1 MRKFPTIRI
10 KDDDPP
16 SPPQSPKA
24 ERKTEENIFVTPKE
38 TNFKKVSQT
47 GSGADAPPK
56 KKEKSAKQLAH
67 LETIRAKA
75 LKARQDKAK
84 AKKAEVGELPPDPE
98 GESVREPQVLSK
110 TQKPSAD
117 ARRGD
122 SAVRT
127 YTHEQVEDIIR
138 KTASGIYEKEKEKRI
153 AEVRNKQVELEQKS
167 FNINGLLR
175 KGGRTRW

>member
-1 MRKFPTIRI
+1 MKKFPTIKI
-10 KDDDPP
+10 SDDEPP
-16 SPPQSPKA
+16 SPPESPKA
-24 ERKTEENIFVTPKE
+24 ERKTEEDIFVSA
-38 TNFKKVSQT
+38 KVSQT
-47 GSGADAPPK
+47 APPK
-56 KKEKSAKQLAH
+56 KQKSAKQLAH

-84 AKKAEVGELPPDPE
+84 AKKAEKAV
-98 GESVREPQVLSK
+98 EPAEAPVEAP
-110 TQKPSAD
+110 KPSAD

-138 KTASGIYEKEKEKRI
+138 KTATGIYEKEKEKRI
-153 AEVRNKQVELEQKS
+153 AEVRNKQAELEKKS
-167 FNINGLLR
+167 FDINNLLR

>member
-1 MRKFPTIRI
+1 MKKFPTIKI
-10 KDDDPP
+10 SDETDDDELP

-24 ERKTEENIFVTPKE
+24 ERKKEENIFVAVK
-38 TNFKKVSQT
+38 
-47 GSGADAPPK
+47 DAPPK
-56 KKEKSAKQLAH
+56 KQKSAKQLAH

-84 AKKAEVGELPPDPE
+84 AKKAEKAVEPE
-98 GESVREPQVLSK
+98 PKPAEEAKP
-110 TQKPSAD
+110 QKPSAD

-127 YTHEQVEDIIR
+127 YTHAEVEDIIK
-138 KTASGIYEKEKEKRI
+138 KTATGIYEKEKEKRI
-153 AEVRNKQVELEQKS
+153 TEVRNKQAELEKKS
-167 FNINGLLR
+167 FDINKLLR

>member
-38 TNFKKVSQT
+38 T
-47 GSGADAPPK
+47 PK

>member
-1 MRKFPTIRI
+1 MKKFPTI
-10 KDDDPP
+10 KLTDDKPP
-16 SPPQSPKA
+16 SPPQTPKA

-38 TNFKKVSQT
+38 T
-47 GSGADAPPK
+47 PK

-84 AKKAEVGELPPDPE
+84 TKKAEAPAE
-98 GESVREPQVLSK
+98 EPAEEPK

-122 SAVRT
+122 SAVKT
-127 YTHEQVEDIIR
+127 YTHAEVEDIIK

>member
-38 TNFKKVSQT
+38 T
-47 GSGADAPPK
+47 PK

-84 AKKAEVGELPPDPE
+84 AKKAEAPAE
-98 GESVREPQVLSK
+98 EPAEEPK

-117 ARRGD
+117 ARQGD

>member
-1 MRKFPTIRI
+1 MKKFPTIRI
-10 KDDDPP
+10 RDDEPP
-16 SPPQSPKA
+16 SPPQTPKA

-38 TNFKKVSQT
+38 T
-47 GSGADAPPK
+47 PK

-84 AKKAEVGELPPDPE
+84 TKKAEAPAE
-98 GESVREPQVLSK
+98 EPAEEPK

-122 SAVRT
+122 SAVKT
-127 YTHEQVEDIIR
+127 YTHDEVEDIIR

>member
-1 MRKFPTIRI
+1 MKKFPTI
-10 KDDDPP
+10 KLTDDKPP
-16 SPPQSPKA
+16 SPPQTPKA

-38 TNFKKVSQT
+38 T
-47 GSGADAPPK
+47 PK

-84 AKKAEVGELPPDPE
+84 AKKGEPAEEA
-98 GESVREPQVLSK
+98 
-110 TQKPSAD
+110 KPSAD
-117 ARRGD
+117 AQRGD

-127 YTHEQVEDIIR
+127 YTHAEVEDIIR
-138 KTASGIYEKEKEKRI
+138 KTATGIYEKEKEKRI

>member
-1 MRKFPTIRI
+1 MKKFPTIRI
-10 KDDDPP
+10 RDDEPP
-16 SPPQSPKA
+16 SPPKSPKA

-38 TNFKKVSQT
+38 T
-47 GSGADAPPK
+47 PK

-84 AKKAEVGELPPDPE
+84 TKKAEAPAEEPAEVGEVPQTPK
-98 GESVREPQVLSK
+98 GESVREPQVLS
-110 TQKPSAD
+110 
-117 ARRGD
+117 
-122 SAVRT
+122 SAVKT
-127 YTHEQVEDIIR
+127 YTHAEVEDIIR

>member
-1 MRKFPTIRI
+1 MKKFPTIRI
-10 KDDDPP
+10 RDDEPP
-16 SPPQSPKA
+16 SPPQTPKA

-38 TNFKKVSQT
+38 T
-47 GSGADAPPK
+47 PK
-56 KKEKSAKQLAH
+56 KKEKSSKQLAH

-84 AKKAEVGELPPDPE
+84 AKKGEPAE
-98 GESVREPQVLSK
+98 EPAEEPK

-122 SAVRT
+122 SAVKT
-127 YTHEQVEDIIR
+127 YTHAEVEDIIK

>member
-1 MRKFPTIRI
+1 MRKFPTIRLTED
-10 KDDDPP
+10 KPP
-16 SPPQSPKA
+16 SPPKSPKA

-38 TNFKKVSQT
+38 T
-47 GSGADAPPK
+47 PK

-75 LKARQDKAK
+75 LKTRQDKAK
-84 AKKAEVGELPPDPE
+84 AKKGEPAE
-98 GESVREPQVLSK
+98 EPK
-110 TQKPSAD
+110 TQQPSAE

-122 SAVRT
+122 SAVKT
-127 YTHEQVEDIIR
+127 YTHAEVEDIIK

-175 KGGRTRW
+175 KGGRNRW

>member
-1 MRKFPTIRI
+1 MKKFPTIKI
-10 KDDDPP
+10 SDEPDDDEPP

-24 ERKTEENIFVTPKE
+24 ERKKEENIFVAVKE
-38 TNFKKVSQT
+38 T
-47 GSGADAPPK
+47 PPK
-56 KKEKSAKQLAH
+56 KQKSAKQLAH

-84 AKKAEVGELPPDPE
+84 AKKGEPVEAPAEEAKP
-98 GESVREPQVLSK
+98 
-110 TQKPSAD
+110 QKPSAD

-127 YTHEQVEDIIR
+127 YTHAEVEDIIR
-138 KTASGIYEKEKEKRI
+138 KTATGIYEKEKEKRI
-153 AEVRNKQVELEQKS
+153 AEVRNKQAELEKKS
-167 FNINGLLR
+167 FDINGLLR

>member
-1 MRKFPTIRI
+1 MKKFPTIRI
-10 KDDDPP
+10 IDDEPP

-24 ERKTEENIFVTPKE
+24 ERKKEEDIFVTPKE
-38 TNFKKVSQT
+38 TKVSQT
-47 GSGADAPPK
+47 GADAPPK

-84 AKKAEVGELPPDPE
+84 ARGNPVNPK
-98 GESVREPQVLSK
+98 GESVREPQVLS
-110 TQKPSAD
+110 PSAD

-127 YTHEQVEDIIR
+127 YTHDQVEDIIR
-138 KTASGIYEKEKEKRI
+138 KTALGIYEKEKEKRI
-153 AEVRNKQVELEQKS
+153 AEVRNKQIELEKKS
-167 FNINGLLR
+167 FDINGLLR
-175 KGGRTRW
+175 KGGRNRW

>member
-1 MRKFPTIRI
+1 MKKFPTI
-10 KDDDPP
+10 KLTDDKPP
-16 SPPQSPKA
+16 SPPQTPKA

-38 TNFKKVSQT
+38 T
-47 GSGADAPPK
+47 PK

-84 AKKAEVGELPPDPE
+84 TKKAEAPAE
-98 GESVREPQVLSK
+98 EPAEEPK

-122 SAVRT
+122 SAVKT
-127 YTHEQVEDIIR
+127 YTHAEVEDIIR

>member
-1 MRKFPTIRI
+1 MKKFPTIKI
-10 KDDDPP
+10 SDDEPP
-16 SPPQSPKA
+16 SPPESPKA
-24 ERKTEENIFVTPKE
+24 ERKTEEDIFVSA
-38 TNFKKVSQT
+38 KVSQT
-47 GSGADAPPK
+47 APPK
-56 KKEKSAKQLAH
+56 KQKSAKQLAH

-84 AKKAEVGELPPDPE
+84 AKKAEKAV
-98 GESVREPQVLSK
+98 EPAEAPVEAP
-110 TQKPSAD
+110 KPSAD

-127 YTHEQVEDIIR
+127 YTHAEVEDIIR

>member
-38 TNFKKVSQT
+38 T
-47 GSGADAPPK
+47 PK

-84 AKKAEVGELPPDPE
+84 AKKAEAPAE
-98 GESVREPQVLSK
+98 EPAEEPK

-122 SAVRT
+122 SAVKT
-127 YTHEQVEDIIR
+127 YTHAEVEDIIR

>member
-1 MRKFPTIRI
+1 MKKFPTIKI
-10 KDDDPP
+10 SDDEPP
-16 SPPQSPKA
+16 SPPESPKA
-24 ERKTEENIFVTPKE
+24 ERKTEEDIFVSA
-38 TNFKKVSQT
+38 KVSQT
-47 GSGADAPPK
+47 APPK
-56 KKEKSAKQLAH
+56 KQKSAKQLAH

-84 AKKAEVGELPPDPE
+84 AKKGEAPAE
-98 GESVREPQVLSK
+98 EPK

-138 KTASGIYEKEKEKRI
+138 KTATGIYEKEKEKRI
-153 AEVRNKQVELEQKS
+153 AEVRNKQAELEKKS
-167 FNINGLLR
+167 FDINNLLR

>member
-1 MRKFPTIRI
+1 MKKFPTIKI
-10 KDDDPP
+10 SDETDDDEPP

-24 ERKTEENIFVTPKE
+24 ERKKEENIFVAVK
-38 TNFKKVSQT
+38 
-47 GSGADAPPK
+47 DAPPK
-56 KKEKSAKQLAH
+56 KQKSAKQLAH

-84 AKKAEVGELPPDPE
+84 AKKGEPAEEAKP
-98 GESVREPQVLSK
+98 
-110 TQKPSAD
+110 QKPSAD

-127 YTHEQVEDIIR
+127 YTHTEVEDIIR
-138 KTASGIYEKEKEKRI
+138 KTATGIYEKEKEKRI
-153 AEVRNKQVELEQKS
+153 AEVRNKQAELEKKS
-167 FNINGLLR
+167 FDINGLLR

>member
-1 MRKFPTIRI
+1 MKKFPTIRI
-10 KDDDPP
+10 RDDEPP
-16 SPPQSPKA
+16 SPPKSPKA

-38 TNFKKVSQT
+38 T
-47 GSGADAPPK
+47 PK

-75 LKARQDKAK
+75 LKARQEKAK
-84 AKKAEVGELPPDPE
+84 TKKAEAPAE
-98 GESVREPQVLSK
+98 EPAEEPK

-122 SAVRT
+122 SAVKT
-127 YTHEQVEDIIR
+127 YTHAEVEDIIR

>member
-1 MRKFPTIRI
+1 MKKFPTIKI
-10 KDDDPP
+10 SDDEPP
-16 SPPQSPKA
+16 SPPESPNGTSPSAKA
-24 ERKTEENIFVTPKE
+24 ERKTEEDIFVSA
-38 TNFKKVSQT
+38 KVSQT
-47 GSGADAPPK
+47 APPK
-56 KKEKSAKQLAH
+56 KQKSAKQLAH

-84 AKKAEVGELPPDPE
+84 AKKGEAPAEPKPAE
-98 GESVREPQVLSK
+98 EPK

-138 KTASGIYEKEKEKRI
+138 KTATGIYEKEKEKRI
-153 AEVRNKQVELEQKS
+153 AEVRNKQAELEKKS
-167 FNINGLLR
+167 FDINNLLR

>member
-1 MRKFPTIRI
+1 MKKFPTITI
-10 KDDDPP
+10 KDDEPP
-16 SPPQSPKA
+16 SPPESPKA
-24 ERKTEENIFVTPKE
+24 ERKTEEDIFVSA
-38 TNFKKVSQT
+38 KVSQT
-47 GSGADAPPK
+47 APPK
-56 KKEKSAKQLAH
+56 KQKSAKQLAH

-84 AKKAEVGELPPDPE
+84 AKKGEPVEAPAE
-98 GESVREPQVLSK
+98 EPK

-138 KTASGIYEKEKEKRI
+138 KTATGIYEKEKEKRI
-153 AEVRNKQVELEQKS
+153 AEVRNKQAELEKKS
-167 FNINGLLR
+167 FDINGLLR
-175 KGGRTRW
+175 KGGRNRW

>member
-1 MRKFPTIRI
+1 MKKFPTI
-10 KDDDPP
+10 KLTDDKPP
-16 SPPQSPKA
+16 SPPQTPKA

-38 TNFKKVSQT
+38 T
-47 GSGADAPPK
+47 PK

-84 AKKAEVGELPPDPE
+84 TKKAEAPAEVGEVPQTPK

-110 TQKPSAD
+110 T
-117 ARRGD
+117 
-122 SAVRT
+122 
-127 YTHEQVEDIIR
+127 YTHAEVEDIIR

>member
-1 MRKFPTIRI
+1 MKKFPTIRI
-10 KDDDPP
+10 RDDEPP
-16 SPPQSPKA
+16 SPPKSPKA

-38 TNFKKVSQT
+38 T
-47 GSGADAPPK
+47 PK

-84 AKKAEVGELPPDPE
+84 TKKAEAPAE
-98 GESVREPQVLSK
+98 EPAEEPK

-122 SAVRT
+122 SAVKT
-127 YTHEQVEDIIR
+127 YTHDEVEDIIR

>member
-1 MRKFPTIRI
+1 MKKFPTIRI
-10 KDDDPP
+10 RDDEPP
-16 SPPQSPKA
+16 SPPQTPKA

-38 TNFKKVSQT
+38 T
-47 GSGADAPPK
+47 PK

-84 AKKAEVGELPPDPE
+84 TKKAEAPAE
-98 GESVREPQVLSK
+98 EPAEEPK

-122 SAVRT
+122 SAVKT
-127 YTHEQVEDIIR
+127 YTHAEVEDIIR